1 MWMKNEPIQA
11 FFDKS
16 LKWLIEDI
24 TAWIAPII
32 LVMRQQKIA
41 PLGSQFLGPLVQA
54 FQVYMVYGIA
64 ESPNIYKTNFTK

>member
-11 FFDKS
+11 FF
-16 LKWLIEDI
+16 E
-24 TAWIAPII
+24 
-32 LVMRQQKIA
+32 
-41 PLGSQFLGPLVQA
+41 FLGPLVQA